1 MTRLYLSGP
10 MSGIENFNY
19 PAFHA
24 KAAQLRE
31 AGFDVVNPAEITTDT
46 TASWED
52 CLRQDIAELVTCTGI
67 HLLPGWENSKGAK
80 LELYIATALGMTV
93 THDEQHIGW
102 AQRR

>member
-1 MTRLYLSGP
+1 MTRIYLSGP
-10 MSGIENFNY
+10 MTGIEDFNF

-31 AGFDVVNPAEITTDT
+31 AGFDVVNPAEIQTDT

-67 HLLPGWENSKGAK
+67 HLLPGWQHSRGAK
-80 LELYIATALGMTV
+80 LELHIATALNMTV
-93 THDEQHIGW
+93 TCDVQHIGW
-102 AQRR
+102 KTRR